1 MVASG
6 ALISALVLALAFVV
20 MSVRGV
26 RAASSRATHAADVI
40 AVANRLERR
49 AIDLE
54 TGARGFILFGRAQF
68 LQPWQS
74 ARRAIPGETRALRK
88 LLADSSGL
96 ETQARRIAA
105 AIRSY
110 ESSWSTPL
118 VRRAFRDR
126 AAARRL
132 AATGAGKARMDAIR
146 RRFDRLISDQED
158 RAGRENGRASAA
170 YENALLAAGVG
181 VLAVLLLVALF
192 ALYLARVIVSPVRHV
207 AEAMR
212 TVGGGDLTARVRE
225 VGAGETRDLS
235 VGFNSM
241 VGSLAEARERIAAR
255 NAELEIVLASTTDG
269 ISMVDR
275 EGAVVFSNRSMERLR
290 SSVGFSGDGTLVE
303 RLADLAQRISH
314 PHVIERFVHDLE
326 NDSDAELSAD
336 VDLPDGRGFAIWSG
350 PVRDASGELVGRLVV
365 LRDVSSARELDRLK
379 QNFVATISHE
389 LRTPLT
395 SMQGFL
401 EILLEDPGS
410 LSVEAHQYLS
420 IIERNTHRLS
430 ALVGDILLSAQVEAG
445 HAIEL
450 TLGDVN
456 LVALAAEAAEDIAML
471 AAAKNITVTVDAA
484 ELPTIRADH
493 ARLTQLLANLTT
505 NAVKFTPERGTI
517 TIRARQEQQ
526 ELVIEVADTGHG
538 VSPSE
543 HDRLFE
549 PFFRSED
556 ETKKHVPGTGLG
568 LPTALAIAHA
578 HAGTIAVHNN
588 PGGGTIFRLQLPLKK
603 RTDKLAS
610 DKLVAAGRA

>member
-1 MVASG
+1 
-6 ALISALVLALAFVV
+6 
-20 MSVRGV
+20 
-26 RAASSRATHAADVI
+26 
-40 AVANRLERR
+40 
-49 AIDLE
+49 
-54 TGARGFILFGRAQF
+54 
-68 LQPWQS
+68 
-74 ARRAIPGETRALRK
+74 
-88 LLADSSGL
+88 
-96 ETQARRIAA
+96 
-105 AIRSY
+105 
-110 ESSWSTPL
+110 
-118 VRRAFRDR
+118 
-126 AAARRL
+126 
-132 AATGAGKARMDAIR
+132 MDAIR
-146 RRFDRLISDQED
+146 RRFDRLIRGQED
-158 RAGRENGRASAA
+158 RAGRENRRASAA
-170 YENALLAAGVG
+170 YENALIAAGAG

-212 TVGGGDLTARVRE
+212 AVGGGDLTARVRE
-225 VGAGETRDLS
+225 VGAGETRDLTF
-235 VGFNSM
+235 GFNSM
-241 VGSLAEARERIAAR
+241 VGSLAEAREGIAAR

-269 ISMVDR
+269 ISMVDP

-290 SSVGFSGDGTLVE
+290 TSIGLSGEGTLVE
-303 RLADLAQRISH
+303 RLAELAQH
-314 PHVIERFVHDLE
+314 TGDPQAIERFIHDLE
-326 NDSDAELSAD
+326 NASDVELSAG
-336 VDLPDGRGFAIWSG
+336 VDIPDGRGFALWSG
-350 PVRDASGELVGRLVV
+350 PVRDARGSLVGRLVV

-410 LSVEAHQYLS
+410 LTAEAHQYLS

-430 ALVGDILLSAQVEAG
+430 DLVGDILLSAQVDAG

-456 LVALAAEAAEDIAML
+456 LGELAAEAAEDIAML
-471 AAAKNITVTVDAA
+471 AAAKNITVTVEAT

-493 ARLTQLLANLTT
+493 SRLTQLLANLTT
-505 NAVKFTPERGTI
+505 NAVKFTPERGTM
-517 TIRARQEQQ
+517 TIRALQDQQ

-543 HDRLFE
+543 RDRLFE
-549 PFFRSED
+549 PFVRSDD

-578 HAGTIAVHNN
+578 HGGTIAGHNN
-588 PGGGTIFRLQLPLKK
+588 PGGGTIFRLLLPLQK
-603 RTDKLAS
+603 RTDKRAS